1 MFEMTYAPGSPR
13 RELAISVLG
22 EIAREDMHSHRAA
35 ATHLLTE
42 LGEGGLTV
50 PSPEGQL
57 DDALD
62 EVERAAPEDHAPIEW
77 NAPQETAP
85 ERDSAPERQ
94 RYDHIPLEP
103 EDPEG
108 RR

>member
-1 MFEMTYAPGSPR
+1 MASDRF
-13 RELAISVLG
+13 LLG
-22 EIAREDMHSHRAA
+22 LCSLFLRPSRIEKVA

-62 EVERAAPEDHAPIEW
+62 EVERAAPEDLAPIEW
-77 NAPQETAP
+77 NAPEETAP